1 MCEDITSSDLRS
13 SRRIYCLVQWRYDNL
28 ALPGGG
34 SIIMHALISQR
45 ELVLLSTTT
54 IARPSS
60 SSPGSPLPPRLSDCR
75 LVILVRVG
83 RPQSPLRGGGIIQP
97 PSHTHC
103 RCHPHHKVSTTT
115 ATTTNSHYYLQPPFP
130 SVASSILE
138 GVVVAA
144 TTTVVDAAVVRR
156 RICSMVMFFRRVE

>member
-13 SRRIYCLVQWRYDNL
+13 SRRIYCLVQWAYGNL

-54 IARPSS
+54 IALPSS
-60 SSPGSPLPPRLSDCR
+60 SSPGSPLPRRLSDCR
-75 LVILVRVG
+75 LVIVVRVG
-83 RPQSPLRGGGIIQP
+83 RPPSPLRGSGIIQP
-97 PSHTHC
+97 PSHTHR
-103 RCHPHHKVSTTT
+103 RCHPHHKVSTAT
-115 ATTTNSHYYLQPPFP
+115 ATTSHYYLQPPFP

-144 TTTVVDAAVVRR
+144 TTTVVDAAVV
-156 RICSMVMFFRRVE
+156 